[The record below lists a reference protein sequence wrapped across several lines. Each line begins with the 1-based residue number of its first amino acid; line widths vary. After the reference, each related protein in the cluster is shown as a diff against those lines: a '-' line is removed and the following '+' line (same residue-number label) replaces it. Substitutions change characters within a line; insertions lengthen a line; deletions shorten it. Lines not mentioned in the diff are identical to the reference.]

1 MYMSN
6 FGTKT
11 LELVAQG
18 DFWIILWILWVWGWT
33 QYLDGLFEPVRA
45 WSKSVQLGLRS
56 PSLWTRFAEYVNQFC
71 DPSLWLKLKFVIS
84 FAWASLWGD
93 WPVRV
98 IRCSVGVQVEFY
110 GPYLWSTECRQEIT
124 HGKWLGFGATCILIM
139 WCYFSAFALL
149 LLSNCGYV
157 TFTLLPLF
165 TY

>member
-1 MYMSN
+1 MYVRN

-11 LELVAQG
+11 LELVARG

-56 PSLWTRFAEYVNQFC
+56 PSLWPELMIKAQVC
-71 DPSLWLKLKFVIS
+71 DFVRLGKFVR
-84 FAWASLWGD
+84 WLASEGD
-93 WPVRV
+93 KV
-98 IRCSVGVQVEFY
+98 SVGVQVKFY
-110 GPYLWSTECRQEIT
+110 GPYLWSTECRQEIK
-124 HGKWLGFGATCILIM
+124 HGKWIGFGATRILIM

-149 LLSNCGYV
+149 LLCKCCYV
-157 TFTLLPLF
+157 KFTLLPLF